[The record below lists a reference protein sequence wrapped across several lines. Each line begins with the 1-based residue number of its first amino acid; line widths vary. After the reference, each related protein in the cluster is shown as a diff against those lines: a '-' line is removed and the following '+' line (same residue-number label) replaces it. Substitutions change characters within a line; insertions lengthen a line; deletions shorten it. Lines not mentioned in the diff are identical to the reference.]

1 MAGYVVVGTQWGDEG
16 KGKIIDVISEK
27 ADIIIRFQGGNN
39 AGHTVVV
46 KGEKFVLHLIPS
58 GILNSKGKCLIGPG
72 VVVDPRVLLHEIDI
86 LEKKGIDTSNL
97 FISDRAH
104 IIMPYHVEMDKIRED
119 RSGKNKIGTT
129 RRGIGPCYGDKIART
144 GIRAV
149 DFFNEEVFK
158 DKLKTNLDEKNEMFE
173 KVYNMPKLDFDTIF
187 NDYKGYIEK
196 LKHRIVDTIPI
207 VHEAIS
213 QKKLVLFEGAQAAM
227 LDINYGTYPYVT
239 SSSPTS
245 GGALTG
251 VGIPPKAIDKV
262 IGVIKAYTTRVGEGA
277 FPTELLDKQ
286 GEDLREAGGE
296 YGATTGRPRRCGWFD
311 GVVGRYA
318 VMLNGITDIVLTKID
333 VLSGLEKIKIAKSYE
348 IEGKIYDTVP
358 ASIEMLAKAKPVYI
372 EVDGWKEDITKIKKY
387 EDLPENAKKYIAKLE
402 EVIGTKISMVSVGPD
417 REQNIFINEI

>member
-173 KVYNMPKLDFDTIF
+173 KVYNMPKLDFDTIL

-348 IEGKIYDTVP
+348 IEEKIYDTVP

>member
-46 KGEKFVLHLIPS
+46 NGEKFILHLIPS

-72 VVVDPRVLLHEIDI
+72 VVVDPKVLLHEIDI
-86 LEKKGIDTSNL
+86 LEKKGINMDQL
-97 FISDRAH
+97 YISDRAH
-104 IIMPYHVEMDKIRED
+104 IIMPYHVEMDKLRED
-119 RSGKNKIGTT
+119 NSGKNKIGTT
-129 RRGIGPCYGDKIART
+129 RRGIGPCYGDKIARI

-149 DFFNEEVFK
+149 D
-158 DKLKTNLDEKNEMFE
+158 LLDEKVFKEKLMTNMEEKNILFD
-173 KVYNMPKLDFDTIF
+173 KVYNSSKLDADAIF
-187 NDYKGYIEK
+187 NEYKGYIEK

-207 VHEAIS
+207 VHDAIN
-213 QKKLVLFEGAQAAM
+213 QNKLVLFEGAQAAM

-251 VGIPPKAIDKV
+251 VGIPPKAIDKI
-262 IGVIKAYTTRVGEGA
+262 IGVMKAYTTRVGEGP

-286 GEDLREAGGE
+286 GEELRETGGE

-318 VMLNGITDIVLTKID
+318 VMINGITDIVLTKID
-333 VLSGLEKIKIAKSYE
+333 VLTGIDKIKICKSYE
-348 IEGKIYDTVP
+348 IDGKIYDTVP

-372 EVDGWKEDITKIKKY
+372 EVDGWKEDITKIKTY
-387 EDLPENAKKYIAKLE
+387 EALPENAKKYIAKLE
-402 EVIGTKISMVSVGPD
+402 EVMGSKISMVSVGPD
-417 REQNIFINEI
+417 REQNIFINKI